1 MAVASQRQ
9 QHAIA
14 STHRL
19 TAPLRGSGHAAQAA
33 DTAWAL
39 QASCSRLAS
48 TFSCHHARP
57 ALRSAP
63 FGALLSTES
72 FEDRHRKPHADP
84 CARVRDLVC
93 VFMLGLLVQTSMLGL
108 LAAARAVI
116 CCGSTHFKPAS
127 HGGSCCQDWSCS
139 SRREFHAAISSGT
152 SNCTWFTPP
161 PLGPV
166 HPRSLAPKPAGT
178 RPRGSRGGQ
187 HTVDLLALLS

>member
-127 HGGSCCQDWSCS
+127 HGGSCLPRLVMLEPQGVSRSHFEWDVELYLVDSATAGAS
-139 SRREFHAAISSGT
+139 SSKV
-152 SNCTWFTPP
+152 
-161 PLGPV
+161 LGSEAC
-166 HPRSLAPKPAGT
+166 R
-178 RPRGSRGGQ
+178 
-187 HTVDLLALLS
+187 D